1 MRGRRGILEGKF
13 AAFYSVVCARSLV
26 VLFSLGRKELS
37 KRCDRGLRKFPSSMP
52 PSPFGVSAFPLYV
65 PFAARIMMLGKCTAK
80 WQFLPLSPIGRP
92 TPNGRKG
99 GGPKNGFLAREK
111 WKGWMGCVHTGPFQ
125 AIARLGRRSIT
136 RRILH
141 PLDVSLVCFRF
152 VDRSQSGGNRGRGR
166 EEGAKGNINN

>member
-92 TPNGRKG
+92 NGKKG
-99 GGPKNGFLAREK
+99 GGPKNGFLAERNGK
-111 WKGWMGCVHTGPFQ
+111 DGW
-125 AIARLGRRSIT
+125 
-136 RRILH
+136 
-141 PLDVSLVCFRF
+141 DVSTWAPFKQLQDF
-152 VDRSQSGGNRGRGR
+152 GK
-166 EEGAKGNINN
+166 GA